1 MSKPRFAA
9 ALFDVD
15 GTLLDS
21 TDYVMGA
28 MEYVLRQYGKT
39 PPSRNVIGRTLGPAL
54 ADCYRA
60 LAPDLNPAPLVAA
73 HRAWQRERVK
83 TMPILPYPRAI
94 ETLQTLRAT
103 GVRCAAVTAR
113 SKVSSLGTLEGAG
126 FGGLLEVVLSAE
138 DTQRT
143 KPYPDPLLLA
153 LKLMELTPAEAVFVG
168 DTEADIMAGRAAGMT
183 TVGVTYGFFGDAIAA
198 TKPDHL
204 IADIVELTPLLL
216 GV

>member
-1 MSKPRFAA
+1 MTPRFAA

-28 MEYVLRQYGKT
+28 IEHVLRQHGHT
-39 PPSRNVIGRTLGPAL
+39 PPPRPQIGRTLGPAL
-54 ADCYRA
+54 ADCYRV
-60 LAPDLNPAPLVAA
+60 LAPDLDPAPLVAA
-73 HRAWQRERVK
+73 HRAWQKERVR
-83 TMPILPYPRAI
+83 TMPILPYPQAI
-94 ETLQTLRAT
+94 ETLQTLRAA

-138 DTQRT
+138 DAPRT
-143 KPYPDPLLLA
+143 KPHPDPLLLA
-153 LKLMELTPAEAVFVG
+153 LKLMELTPAQAVFVG
-168 DTEADIMAGRAAGMT
+168 DTESDIVAGRAAGMT
-183 TVGVTYGFFGDAIAA
+183 TVGVTYGFFGEAIAA

-204 IADIVELTPLLL
+204 IGDIAELTPLLL

>member
-1 MSKPRFAA
+1 MPRFAA

-28 MEYVLRQYGKT
+28 MEHVLRQHGRT
-39 PPSRNVIGRTLGPAL
+39 PPPRSVIGRTLGPAL
-54 ADCYRA
+54 ADCYRV
-60 LAPDLNPAPLVAA
+60 LAPNLDPLALVEA

-83 TMPILPYPRAI
+83 TMPILPYPHAI
-94 ETLQTLRAT
+94 ETLQILRTA
-103 GVRCAAVTAR
+103 GVRSAAVTAR

-138 DTQRT
+138 DTPRT
-143 KPYPDPLLLA
+143 KPHPDPLLLA
-153 LKLMELTPAEAVFVG
+153 LKLMDLTPAEAVFVG
-168 DTEADIMAGRAAGMT
+168 DTEADIIAGRAAGMT
-183 TVGVTYGFFGDAIAA
+183 TVGVTYGFFGEAITG

-204 IADIVELTPLLL
+204 IRTIAELTPLLL